1 MERKRKH
8 ELCLVNEVSLHEN
21 NLVKINALSEEG
33 EGDQG
38 GGRGGKR
45 REKESQWK
53 DMKEN
58 KKKLGKEK
66 CQTTKQ
72 RKDEEGEVKKK
83 GEEDKVIWKRR
94 KRSLK
99 VGKQEKGKRK
109 SLSVRK
115 KDTG

>member
-45 REKESQWK
+45 REKES
-53 DMKEN
+53 
-58 KKKLGKEK
+58 
-66 CQTTKQ
+66 
-72 RKDEEGEVKKK
+72 
-83 GEEDKVIWKRR
+83 
-94 KRSLK
+94 
-99 VGKQEKGKRK
+99 
-109 SLSVRK
+109 
-115 KDTG
+115 